1 MWSEGKSNCVYVY
14 SVCIYYIMY
23 ISRYIYIYYIY
34 THVGARAHIHAE
46 MHTCIETYSRA
57 HIQTII
63 HTRIITHI
71 NTYTVFLPEMA
82 MERGG
87 RER

>member
-1 MWSEGKSNCVYVY
+1 MFTVSVYITLCTY
-14 SVCIYYIMY
+14 LDI
-23 ISRYIYIYYIY
+23 YIYILYIH